1 MVDLRAKPFYL
12 NEQEIRWVE
21 DTIASMSLDEKLS
34 QLFVLLKGIPGA
46 DEGMIRGLMESVR
59 PGGCAGRA
67 RRPRAA
73 LRRGGEIPL

>member
-46 DEGMIRGLMESVR
+46 DEGMIRGLMESAR